1 MKQDVENKTKSLIFV
16 LTCVLLWAFIP
27 VVSRF
32 GQSKLDNYQFLFWS
46 SILSL
51 VVLFISSVFTGKY
64 KHFAEYKAMEDVA
77 KALGLGFMGSF
88 LYYLLLY
95 FAYAHAKG
103 LEVLTLQYT
112 WPIFIVIFSI
122 IFLKEKLTPKSIAA
136 SALGFTGVLVV
147 LTKGN
152 FFDIYL
158 GNITT
163 NMVVLLAAAVF
174 GLFSVLSKKTNFE
187 PFTATTLFFLS
198 ASIFSFISMLY
209 FSTFILPPVSSF
221 VPILING
228 VLINGLSYIFWLKA
242 LSYSK
247 ASFVAPFVFLTPVLA
262 AVLVILFFHEIF
274 LPVYLVGMG
283 LVIIAGLVSQ
293 S

>member
-1 MKQDVENKTKSLIFV
+1 MKQDTENKTKSLIFV

-51 VVLFISSVFTGKY
+51 VVLFISSVFAGKY
-64 KHFAEYKAMEDVA
+64 KHFVEYKAVDVA

-122 IFLKEKLTPKSIAA
+122 IFLKEKLTTKSVVA
-136 SALGFTGVLVV
+136 SALGFAGVLVV

-152 FFDIYL
+152 FLDIYL
-158 GNITT
+158 GNMTT
-163 NMVVLLAAAVF
+163 NMIVLLAAAVF
-174 GLFSVLSKKTNFE
+174 GLFSVLSKKTNYE

-198 ASIFSFISMLY
+198 ASICSFISMFY
-209 FSTFILPPVSSF
+209 FSTFVFPPVSAL

-242 LSYSK
+242 LSHAK

-274 LPVYLVGMG
+274 LPVYFVGMG
-283 LVIIAGLVSQ
+283 LVVTAGLTSQ

>member
-1 MKQDVENKTKSLIFV
+1 MKHVIENKTKSLIFV

-51 VVLFISSVFTGKY
+51 VVLFISSVFAGKY
-64 KHFAEYKAMEDVA
+64 KHFTEYKTIDVV

-122 IFLKEKLTPKSIAA
+122 IFLKEKLTPKSIFA

-158 GNITT
+158 GNMTT

-174 GLFSVLSKKTNFE
+174 GLFSVLSKKTNYE

-209 FSTFILPPVSSF
+209 FSTFIFPPVSSL

-242 LSYSK
+242 LSYAK

-262 AVLVILFFHEIF
+262 AVLVILFFHEVF

>member
-1 MKQDVENKTKSLIFV
+1 MKQVIENKTKSLIFV

-51 VVLFISSVFTGKY
+51 VVLFISSVFAGKH
-64 KHFAEYKAMEDVA
+64 KHFAEYKAADVA

-122 IFLKEKLTPKSIAA
+122 IFLKEKPTPKSIFA

-158 GNITT
+158 GNMTT

-174 GLFSVLSKKTNFE
+174 GLFSVLSKKTNYE

-209 FSTFILPPVSSF
+209 FSTFIFPPASSL

-242 LSYSK
+242 LSYAK
-247 ASFVAPFVFLTPVLA
+247 ASFVASFVFLTPVLA